1 MLGGVRCGARVKPRR
16 RLADTNERMPRP
28 YPTSARRRWPLVAA
42 VAVALLTALPAAAYA
57 QGDSLVPESVAPPS
71 QTAPAPGF
79 GISARQAR
87 SIAAREPAVQRAH
100 VEHPELEARASIPTF
115 GGDPSTFEVLF
126 YTPGEESQ
134 YGSDIRVEVVVSGLT
149 GEVLAVWTGPQAAAP
164 LARGEEPS
172 VGRALNA
179 PYVWLP
185 LAALFLAAF
194 FDPRRP
200 CRLLHVDLV
209 VLLAFGLSQLYFNQG
224 RIDVSMPIVYPLL
237 AYLAVRTL
245 LAGFR
250 PRERSER
257 LVPRLPVRWMAIGL
271 VLLVAFRV
279 GLNLAD
285 SNVIDVGYASV
296 VGADRIVHGEEL
308 YVANDV
314 HGDTYGPVNYL
325 AYVPFELVFPWDGT
339 WDSVPAAH
347 AAAITFDL
355 LTIVGL
361 MLLGTTLRPGRGGR
375 ELGLAL
381 AFAWAA
387 YPFSLLALQENTND
401 LMVAAFLVLALAALR
416 SAPGRGILLGLA
428 AAAKFAPLALVPLL
442 ARGTG
447 DARARPALAFG
458 LACTAVCVVV
468 TVPFIPDGGLRELYD
483 TTIGFQLGRV
493 SPFSVWAL
501 HPSLG
506 WLQTAL
512 KLGAAVLAVV
522 VAFVPRRRDARQIVA
537 LAAAML
543 IAVQLPAAHWFYF
556 YLAWTAPLV
565 LATVM
570 SGYRDP
576 TADERIAVDGWS
588 RTAAPLD

>member
-1 MLGGVRCGARVKPRR
+1 MGA
-16 RLADTNERMPRP
+16 LA
-28 YPTSARRRWPLVAA
+28 L
-42 VAVALLTALPAAAYA
+42 ALLMLLPGAAQA
-57 QGDSLVPESVAPPS
+57 QQDSLVPESAPPPS
-71 QTAPAPGF
+71 QTTPPPGF

-87 SIAAREPAVQRAH
+87 AIAAREPAVQRAR
-100 VEHPELEARASIPTF
+100 VQHPNLAVTASIPTF
-115 GGDPSTFEVLF
+115 GGDPNTFEVLF
-126 YTPGEESQ
+126 YTPGEQSQ

-164 LARGEEPS
+164 LARGEKPS
-172 VGRALNA
+172 VGRSLNA

-185 LAALFLAAF
+185 LAAIFLGAF

-200 CRLLHVDLV
+200 GRLLHLDLL

-224 RIDVSMPIVYPLL
+224 RIEVSMPLVYPLL
-237 AYLAVRTL
+237 AYLAVRML
-245 LAGFR
+245 MAGFR

-285 SNVIDVGYASV
+285 SNVVDVGYASV
-296 VGADRIVHGEEL
+296 VGADRIAHGEEL

-325 AYVPFELVFPWDGT
+325 AYVPFELAFPWDGT

-375 ELGLAL
+375 HLGLAL

-416 SAPGRGILLGLA
+416 SAPGRGVLLGLA
-428 AAAKFAPLALVPLL
+428 GAAKFAPLALAPLL

-447 DARARPALAFG
+447 EARARSALVFG
-458 LACTAVCVVV
+458 LACATVCVVA

-493 SPFSVWAL
+493 SPFSLWAQY
-501 HPSLG
+501 PSLG

-512 KLGAAVLAVV
+512 KIGAAGLAVA
-522 VAFVPRRRDARQIVA
+522 VAFVPRRRAARQVVA
-537 LAAAML
+537 LAAAVL

-565 LATVM
+565 LATIM
-570 SGYRDP
+570 SAYRDP
-576 TADERIAVDGWS
+576 DAEERIAVDGWS
-588 RTAAPLD
+588 RTASPRD

>member
-1 MLGGVRCGARVKPRR
+1 MSRRSRPSRWRRPLIGVV
-16 RLADTNERMPRP
+16 
-28 YPTSARRRWPLVAA
+28 LVL
-42 VAVALLTALPAAAYA
+42 VALLAPVAGA
-57 QGDSLVPESVAPPS
+57 QAQQDALVPESVTPPS
-71 QTAPAPGF
+71 QTKPPPGF
-79 GISARQAR
+79 GISARQAVMVAR
-87 SIAAREPAVQRAH
+87 QVPEVRREAA
-100 VEHPELEARASIPTF
+100 EHPTLKPIAVIETMADEPMFDVMFL
-115 GGDPSTFEVLF
+115 
-126 YTPGEESQ
+126 TPGAQSQ
-134 YGSDIRVEVVVSGLT
+134 YGSEIRVDVNVSGLT
-149 GEVLAVWTGPQAAAP
+149 GDVVGVWTGPQAATL

-172 VGRALNA
+172 IGRSLNR

-185 LAALFLAAF
+185 LAAIFLLAF

-200 CRLLHVDLV
+200 LRLLHLDLL
-209 VLLAFGLSQLYFNQG
+209 VLLGFGLSQLYFNQG
-224 RIDVSMPIVYPLL
+224 RIDVSMPLVYPLL
-237 AYLAVRTL
+237 AYLVVRML

-296 VGADRIVHGEEL
+296 VGADRIAHGEEL

-325 AYVPFELVFPWDGT
+325 AYVPFELIFPWDGT

-375 ELGLAL
+375 HLGLAL

-416 SAPGRGILLGLA
+416 SPPGRGALLGLA
-428 AAAKFAPLALVPLL
+428 GAAKFAPLALAPLL

-447 DARARPALAFG
+447 ERRLRPALAFG
-458 LACTAVCVVV
+458 LACTAVCVAV

-493 SPFSVWAL
+493 SPFSLWAL
-501 HPSLG
+501 HPSLA

-512 KLGAAVLAVV
+512 KLGAAGLAVV
-522 VAFVPRRRDARQIVA
+522 VAFVPRRRDARQVVA
-537 LAAAML
+537 LAGAVL

-565 LATVM
+565 LATIM
-570 SGYRDP
+570 SGYHDP
-576 TADERIAVDGWS
+576 SADERMGVDGWS
-588 RTAAPLD
+588 RTAAPRD

>member
-1 MLGGVRCGARVKPRR
+1 MPPTPR
-16 RLADTNERMPRP
+16 
-28 YPTSARRRWPLVAA
+28 TSARRRLPLVAA
-42 VAVALLTALPAAAYA
+42 LALALLTALPCAAHA

-71 QTAPAPGF
+71 QIEPPPGF

-87 SIAAREPAVQRAH
+87 AIAAREPAVQRARAQ
-100 VEHPELEARASIPTF
+100 HPDLAVTASIPTV

-126 YTPGEESQ
+126 YTPGKQSQ

-149 GEVLAVWTGPQAAAP
+149 GDVVAVWTGPHAGTP
-164 LARGEEPS
+164 LARGEDPS
-172 VGRALNA
+172 VGRSLNA

-185 LAALFLAAF
+185 LAAIFLAAF

-200 CRLLHVDLV
+200 LRLLHLDLA

-224 RIDVSMPIVYPLL
+224 RLDVSMPIVYPLL
-237 AYLAVRTL
+237 GYLAVRML

-250 PRERSER
+250 PRERSEP
-257 LVPRLPVRWMAIGL
+257 LVPRLPVRWMAVGL

-296 VGADRIVHGEEL
+296 VGADRIAHGEEL

-325 AYVPFELVFPWDGT
+325 AYMPFELLFPWSGQ

-347 AAAITFDL
+347 AAAISFDL

-375 ELGLAL
+375 QLGLAL

-416 SAPGRGILLGLA
+416 SPPGRGVLLALA
-428 AAAKFAPLALVPLL
+428 AAAKFAPLALAPLL

-447 DARARPALAFG
+447 EPRARSALAFG
-458 LACTAVCVVV
+458 LACTVVCVAV
-468 TVPFIPDGGLRELYD
+468 TVPYIPDGGLRELYD

-493 SPFSVWAL
+493 SPFSLWAL

-512 KLGAAVLAVV
+512 KLGAIALAVA
-522 VAFVPRRRDARQIVA
+522 VAFVPRKRDARQVVA
-537 LAAAML
+537 LAAAVL

-565 LATVM
+565 LATIM

-576 TADERIAVDGWS
+576 TADERIALDGWS
-588 RTAAPLD
+588 RTTAPRD

>member
-1 MLGGVRCGARVKPRR
+1 
-16 RLADTNERMPRP
+16 MPPSLR
-28 YPTSARRRWPLVAA
+28 TSARRRWPLLAA
-42 VAVALLTALPAAAYA
+42 LAIAILTALPCSANA
-57 QGDSLVPESVAPPS
+57 QGDALVPESVAPPS
-71 QTAPAPGF
+71 QTEPPPGF

-87 SIAAREPAVQRAH
+87 TIAAEEPAVRRARA
-100 VEHPELEARASIPTF
+100 EHPDLEASASIPTV
-115 GGDPSTFEVLF
+115 GGDPSTFEVLY

-149 GEVLAVWTGPQAAAP
+149 GEVLQVWTGPQAGTP
-164 LARGEEPS
+164 LARGEEPA
-172 VGRALNA
+172 VGKSLNA

-185 LAALFLAAF
+185 LAAIFLAAF

-200 CRLLHVDLV
+200 GRLLHLDLL

-224 RIDVSMPIVYPLL
+224 RIDVSMPLVYPLL
-237 AYLAVRTL
+237 VYLLVRML

-296 VGADRIVHGEEL
+296 VGADRIAHGEEL

-325 AYVPFELVFPWDGT
+325 AYVPFELAFPWDGT

-347 AAAITFDL
+347 AAAISFDL
-355 LTIVGL
+355 LTMVGL

-375 ELGLAL
+375 HLGLAL

-416 SAPGRGILLGLA
+416 SPPGRGVLLGLA
-428 AAAKFAPLALVPLL
+428 GAAKFAPLALAPLL
-442 ARGTG
+442 ARGT
-447 DARARPALAFG
+447 DKARVKPALTFG
-458 LACTAVCVVV
+458 LACTAVCVAV

-493 SPFSVWAL
+493 SPFSLWAL
-501 HPSLG
+501 HPSLD
-506 WLQTAL
+506 WLQTVL
-512 KLGAAVLAVV
+512 KLGAAALAVA
-522 VAFVPRRRDARQIVA
+522 VAFVPRKRDARQVVA
-537 LAAAML
+537 LAAAVL

-565 LATVM
+565 LAGVM
-570 SGYRDP
+570 SAYRDP
-576 TADERIAVDGWS
+576 VEDAPIAVDGWT
-588 RTAAPLD
+588 RTAPARD

>member
-1 MLGGVRCGARVKPRR
+1 
-16 RLADTNERMPRP
+16 MPPTSR
-28 YPTSARRRWPLVAA
+28 TSARRRLPLVAA
-42 VAVALLTALPAAAYA
+42 LALALLTALPCAAHA

-71 QTAPAPGF
+71 QTEPPPGF

-87 SIAAREPAVQRAH
+87 AIAARDPAVQRARAQ
-100 VEHPELEARASIPTF
+100 HPDLAVTASIPTV

-126 YTPGEESQ
+126 YTPGKQSQ

-149 GEVLAVWTGPQAAAP
+149 GDVVAVWTGPQAATP
-164 LARGEEPS
+164 LARGEDPS
-172 VGRALNA
+172 VGRSLNA

-185 LAALFLAAF
+185 LAAIFLAAF

-200 CRLLHVDLV
+200 LRLLHLDLA

-224 RIDVSMPIVYPLL
+224 RLDVSMPIVYPLL
-237 AYLAVRTL
+237 GYLAVRML

-250 PRERSER
+250 PRERSEP
-257 LVPRLPVRWMAIGL
+257 LVPRLPVRWMAVGL

-296 VGADRIVHGEEL
+296 VGADRIAHGEEL

-325 AYVPFELVFPWDGT
+325 AYVPFELLFPWSGE

-347 AAAITFDL
+347 AAAISFDL

-375 ELGLAL
+375 QLGLAL

-416 SAPGRGILLGLA
+416 SPPGRGVLLALA
-428 AAAKFAPLALVPLL
+428 AAAKFAPLALAPLL

-447 DARARPALAFG
+447 EPRARSALAFG
-458 LACTAVCVVV
+458 LACTLVCVAV
-468 TVPFIPDGGLRELYD
+468 TVPYIPDGGLRELYD

-493 SPFSVWAL
+493 SPFSLWAL

-512 KLGAAVLAVV
+512 KLGTVALAVA
-522 VAFVPRRRDARQIVA
+522 VAFVPRKRDARQVVA
-537 LAAAML
+537 LAAAVL

-565 LATVM
+565 LATIM

-576 TADERIAVDGWS
+576 TADERIALDGWS
-588 RTAAPLD
+588 RTTAPRD

>member
-1 MLGGVRCGARVKPRR
+1 
-16 RLADTNERMPRP
+16 MPPSLR
-28 YPTSARRRWPLVAA
+28 TSARRRWPLLAA
-42 VAVALLTALPAAAYA
+42 LAIAILTALPCSANA
-57 QGDSLVPESVAPPS
+57 QGDALVPESVAPPS
-71 QTAPAPGF
+71 QTEPPPGF

-87 SIAAREPAVQRAH
+87 TIAAEEPAVRRARA
-100 VEHPELEARASIPTF
+100 EHPDLEASASIPTV
-115 GGDPSTFEVLF
+115 GGDPSTFEVLY

-149 GEVLAVWTGPQAAAP
+149 GEVLQVWTGPQAGTP
-164 LARGEEPS
+164 LARGEEPA
-172 VGRALNA
+172 VGKSLNA

-185 LAALFLAAF
+185 LAAIFLAAF

-200 CRLLHVDLV
+200 GRLLHLDLL

-224 RIDVSMPIVYPLL
+224 RIDVSMPLVYPLL
-237 AYLAVRTL
+237 AYLLVRML

-296 VGADRIVHGEEL
+296 VGADRIAHGEEL

-325 AYVPFELVFPWDGT
+325 AYVPFELAFPWDGT

-347 AAAITFDL
+347 AAAISFDL
-355 LTIVGL
+355 LTMVGL

-375 ELGLAL
+375 HLGLAL

-416 SAPGRGILLGLA
+416 SPPGRGVLLGLA
-428 AAAKFAPLALVPLL
+428 GAAKFAPLALAPLL
-442 ARGTG
+442 ARGT
-447 DARARPALAFG
+447 DKARVKPALTFG
-458 LACTAVCVVV
+458 LACTAVCVAV

-493 SPFSVWAL
+493 SPFSLWAL
-501 HPSLG
+501 HPSLD
-506 WLQTAL
+506 WLQTVL
-512 KLGAAVLAVV
+512 KLGAAALAVA
-522 VAFVPRRRDARQIVA
+522 VAFVPRKRDARQVVA
-537 LAAAML
+537 LAAAVL

-565 LATVM
+565 LAGVM
-570 SGYRDP
+570 SAYRDP
-576 TADERIAVDGWS
+576 VEDAPIAVDGWT
-588 RTAAPLD
+588 RTAPARD

>member
-1 MLGGVRCGARVKPRR
+1 L
-16 RLADTNERMPRP
+16 
-28 YPTSARRRWPLVAA
+28 PLVAA
-42 VAVALLTALPAAAYA
+42 LALALVTALPCAAHA
-57 QGDSLVPESVAPPS
+57 QGDSLVPEAVAPPS
-71 QTAPAPGF
+71 QTEPPPGF

-87 SIAAREPAVQRAH
+87 AIAAREPAVQRARAQ
-100 VEHPELEARASIPTF
+100 HPDLAVTASIPTV
-115 GGDPSTFEVLF
+115 GGDPSTFEVQF
-126 YTPGEESQ
+126 YTPGDQSQ

-149 GEVLAVWTGPQAAAP
+149 GDVVAVWTGPQAATP
-164 LARGEEPS
+164 LARGEDPS
-172 VGRALNA
+172 VGRSLNA
-179 PYVWLP
+179 PYVWLT
-185 LAALFLAAF
+185 LAVIFLGAF

-200 CRLLHVDLV
+200 LRLLHLDLA

-224 RIDVSMPIVYPLL
+224 RLDVSMPIVYPLL
-237 AYLAVRTL
+237 GYLAVRML
-245 LAGFR
+245 LAGVR
-250 PRERSER
+250 PRERSEP
-257 LVPRLPVRWMAIGL
+257 LVPRLPVRWMAVGL
-271 VLLVAFRV
+271 VLLVVFRV

-285 SNVIDVGYASV
+285 SNVVDVGYASV
-296 VGADRIVHGEEL
+296 VGADRIAHGEEL

-325 AYVPFELVFPWDGT
+325 AYVPFELLFPWNGE

-347 AAAITFDL
+347 AAAISFDL

-375 ELGLAL
+375 QLGLAL

-416 SAPGRGILLGLA
+416 SPPGRGVLLALA
-428 AAAKFAPLALVPLL
+428 AAAKFAPLALAPLL

-447 DARARPALAFG
+447 EPRARSALAFG
-458 LACTAVCVVV
+458 VACTVVCVAV
-468 TVPFIPDGGLRELYD
+468 TVPYIPDGGLRELYD

-493 SPFSVWAL
+493 SPLSLWAL

-512 KLGAAVLAVV
+512 KLGAVALAVA
-522 VAFVPRRRDARQIVA
+522 VAFVPRKRDARQVVA
-537 LAAAML
+537 LAAAVL

-565 LATVM
+565 LATIM

-576 TADERIAVDGWS
+576 TADERIALDGWS
-588 RTAAPLD
+588 RTTAPRD

>member
-1 MLGGVRCGARVKPRR
+1 
-16 RLADTNERMPRP
+16 MPP
-28 YPTSARRRWPLVAA
+28 PSCTSARRRWLLVAA
-42 VAVALLTALPAAAYA
+42 LALALLTTLPGAAHA
-57 QGDSLVPESVAPPS
+57 QADSLVPESVAPPS
-71 QTAPAPGF
+71 QNEPPPGF

-87 SIAAREPAVQRAH
+87 SIAARVPAVQR
-100 VEHPELEARASIPTF
+100 LRAERQEVKATVSIPTVT
-115 GGDPSTFEVLF
+115 GDPSTFEVLF

-134 YGSDIRVEVVVSGLT
+134 YGTDIRVEVVVSGLT
-149 GEVLAVWTGPQAAAP
+149 GDVFEVWTGPQAGTP

-172 VGRALNA
+172 VGRSLNA
-179 PYVWLP
+179 PYVWIP
-185 LAALFLAAF
+185 LAAIFFGAF

-200 CRLLHVDLV
+200 LRLLHLDLV

-224 RIDVSMPIVYPLL
+224 RIDVSMPLVYPLL
-237 AYLAVRTL
+237 AYLLVRML
-245 LAGFR
+245 VAGFR

-257 LVPRLPVRWMAIGL
+257 LVPRLPVRWMAVGL

-296 VGADRIVHGEEL
+296 VGADRIVHGDEL

-361 MLLGTTLRPGRGGR
+361 MLLGTALRPGRSGR
-375 ELGLAL
+375 RLGLAL

-401 LMVAAFLVLALAALR
+401 LMVAAFLVLALATLR
-416 SAPGRGILLGLA
+416 SAPGRGALLGLA
-428 AAAKFAPLALVPLL
+428 SAAKFVPLALAPLL
-442 ARGTG
+442 ARGSG
-447 DARARPALAFG
+447 EARARPVLAFG
-458 LACTAVCVVV
+458 LAFTAVCVAA

-483 TTIGFQLGRV
+483 TTVGFQLGRV
-493 SPFSVWAL
+493 SPFSLWAL

-512 KLGAAVLAVV
+512 KLGAVALAVA
-522 VAFVPRRRDARQIVA
+522 VAFVPRRRDARQVVA
-537 LAAAML
+537 LAAAVV

-565 LATVM
+565 IATIM
-570 SGYRDP
+570 SGYREP
-576 TADERIAVDGWS
+576 ATEEQFAVDGWS
-588 RTAAPLD
+588 RTAAARD

>member
-1 MLGGVRCGARVKPRR
+1 M
-16 RLADTNERMPRP
+16 
-28 YPTSARRRWPLVAA
+28 
-42 VAVALLTALPAAAYA
+42 
-57 QGDSLVPESVAPPS
+57 PESVTPRS
-71 QTAPAPGF
+71 QTEPPPGF
-79 GISARQAR
+79 GISALQAR
-87 SIAAREPAVQRAH
+87 SIAARQPAVHRARA
-100 VEHPELEARASIPTF
+100 EHPELEGTVSIPTF
-115 GGDPSTFEVLF
+115 GGDAGTFEVLF
-126 YTPGEESQ
+126 YTPGEASQ

-149 GEVLAVWTGPQAAAP
+149 GDVFEVWTGPQAGTP

-172 VGRALNA
+172 VGRSLNA
-179 PYVWLP
+179 PYFWLP
-185 LAALFLAAF
+185 LAAIFLAAF

-200 CRLLHVDLV
+200 LRLLHLDLV

-224 RIDVSMPIVYPLL
+224 RVDVSMPLVYPLL
-237 AYLAVRTL
+237 AYLVVRML

-296 VGADRIVHGEEL
+296 VGADRIVHGDEL
-308 YVANDV
+308 YVSNDV

-325 AYVPFELVFPWDGT
+325 AYVPFELLFPWEGA

-361 MLLGTTLRPGRGGR
+361 MLLGTTLRPGRRGR
-375 ELGLAL
+375 QLGLAL

-401 LMVAAFLVLALAALR
+401 LMVAAFVVLALAALR
-416 SAPGRGILLGLA
+416 SPPGRGVLLGLA
-428 AAAKFAPLALVPLL
+428 GAAKFAPLALAPLL

-447 DARARPALAFG
+447 DGRARPALAFA
-458 LACTAVCVVV
+458 LACTAVCVAV
-468 TVPFIPDGGLRELYD
+468 TVPFIPDGGLSELYD

-493 SPFSVWAL
+493 SPFSLWAL
-501 HPSLG
+501 YPSLG
-506 WLQTAL
+506 WIQTAL
-512 KLGAAVLAVV
+512 KLGAAALAVV
-522 VAFVPRRRDARQIVA
+522 VAFVPRKRDARQVVA
-537 LAAAML
+537 LAAAVL

-565 LATVM
+565 LAAIM

-576 TADERIAVDGWS
+576 NGDERVAVDGWS
-588 RTAAPLD
+588 RTAAPPD